1 MPRHQREPG
10 LLPRPL
16 AVLAGLALVA
26 ATVVAV
32 RLLPPASAVATSPPP
47 APPASRAAPLGL
59 HTPALSAAVAEAPPP
74 GFMRPGLVGPAT
86 VGPGFVGY
94 VDTAADPAFDLPATA
109 LRTGVLHYLLG
120 HLVAGGADGCSPAWA
135 SAGGILIDPG
145 VNQVANRIGRLR
157 ALGGDAATSFGGGSG
172 DGDGSGGAGAGGAD
186 PAARCTEPR
195 ALAAAYRRVV
205 GAFDVSAV
213 DFELPAEG
221 ESAATAARRARALR
235 VLQQER
241 ELQVSFTA
249 PLTASGLGASCVAAL
264 RAAHRAGAEVG
275 TVNLLAGLEPRTAPS
290 GRLSRLAAAV
300 RLAEAQIARA
310 QSLPDEEDAWRRV
323 ALTLVLADGSELSEQ
338 DARTL
343 SDYAVRHDL
352 AWLSLRGADPE
363 EGAATVL
370 RGSVP

>member
-16 AVLAGLALVA
+16 AILAGLALVA

-47 APPASRAAPLGL
+47 APHGSRAAPLGR
-59 HTPALSAAVAEAPPP
+59 HTPELSAAVAESPLPA
-74 GFMRPGLVGPAT
+74 FERPGLVGPGFL
-86 VGPGFVGY
+86 GPGFVEY
-94 VDTAADPAFDLPATA
+94 VDTAADSEFDLPAAA

-135 SAGGILIDPG
+135 GPGGTLMDPG
-145 VNQVANRIGRLR
+145 VNEVANRIGRLR
-157 ALGGDAATSFGGGSG
+157 ALGGDAAPSFG
-172 DGDGSGGAGAGGAD
+172 GAGGAD
-186 PAARCTEPR
+186 PAARCAEPR

-213 DFELPAEG
+213 DFELPAGG

-235 VLQQER
+235 VLQRER
-241 ELQVSFTA
+241 RLQVSFTA
-249 PLTASGLGASCVAAL
+249 PLTASGLKASCVAAL
-264 RAAHRAGAEVG
+264 KAARQAGAEVG

-290 GRLSRLAAAV
+290 GRLSRLADAV

-310 QSLPDEEDAWRRV
+310 QATAEQDGAWRHV

-343 SDYAVRHDL
+343 SAYAVRHGL
-352 AWLSLRGADPE
+352 AWLSLRGAEPD
-363 EGAATVL
+363 EGAAAVL

>member
-47 APPASRAAPLGL
+47 APPASRAAPLDL
-59 HTPALSAAVAEAPPP
+59 RTPALSAAVAESPLP
-74 GFMRPGLVGPAT
+74 GFMRPGLVGPGS

-109 LRTGVLHYLLG
+109 LRSGVLHYLLG

-135 SAGGILIDPG
+135 GAGGTLIDPG

-157 ALGGDAATSFGGGSG
+157 ALGGDAAPSFGGG
-172 DGDGSGGAGAGGAD
+172 GGGAGGAD

-213 DFELPAEG
+213 DFELPAGG
-221 ESAATAARRARALR
+221 ESAATAARRAHALR
-235 VLQQER
+235 VLQRER

-249 PLTASGLGASCVAAL
+249 PLTASGLEASCVAAL
-264 RAAHRAGAEVG
+264 RAARLAGAEVG

-310 QSLPDEEDAWRRV
+310 QSLPEQEDAWRRV

-343 SDYAVRHDL
+343 SAYAVRHGL
-352 AWLSLRGADPE
+352 AWLSLRGAEPDE
-363 EGAATVL
+363 RAATVL
-370 RGSVP
+370 HGSVP

>member
-32 RLLPPASAVATSPPP
+32 RLLPPASAVATSPPA
-47 APPASRAAPLGL
+47 APPASRAAPLGP
-59 HTPALSAAVAEAPPP
+59 HTPELSAAVAESPLP
-74 GFMRPGLVGPAT
+74 GFMRPGLVGPGS

-109 LRTGVLHYLLG
+109 LRSGVLHYLLG

-135 SAGGILIDPG
+135 SAGGTLIDPG

-157 ALGGDAATSFGGGSG
+157 ALGGDAAPSFGGGG
-172 DGDGSGGAGAGGAD
+172 GAGGAD

-213 DFELPAEG
+213 DFELPAGG

-235 VLQQER
+235 VLQRER

-275 TVNLLAGLEPRTAPS
+275 TVNLLAALEPRTAAS
-290 GRLSRLAAAV
+290 GRLSRLATAV

-310 QSLPDEEDAWRRV
+310 QSLPEQEDAWRRV

-343 SDYAVRHDL
+343 SAYAVRHGL
-352 AWLSLRGADPE
+352 AWLSLRGAAPDE
-363 EGAATVL
+363 EAATVL